1 MDAGNKFLSRALS
14 HSLGLRVLSLGSPAS
29 CHLAVVGEE
38 GRGGGGA
45 GVSR

>member
-14 HSLGLRVLSLGSPAS
+14 HSRRLRVLSLGSPAS
-29 CHLAVVGEE
+29 CHLAVVWE
-38 GRGGGGA
+38 GGGGRGGA